1 MTYASITSNERGI
14 FLAIVTLILILYIYS
29 FVKMLEY
36 GRYMVDI
43 VIMGIM
49 TLLAFSLFQAMV
61 MYQQEDIRRLE
72 IPVRA
77 LWLIIIFLVSY
88 VGFLQS
94 SISRWH
100 NEHISGMSVKEA
112 FDKLPSGLMFY
123 GPGGIPIMVNNEMQ
137 ELARNILNGPV
148 TDARIFWNRLVES
161 APDNIGADEN
171 NLIVKVTDGRVFS
184 VKRNVLNIQGNE
196 VFELTAVDISREY
209 ELTEELEVRR
219 DKARVLNT
227 RLKALMGTIEYV
239 TMNRELLQLK
249 TALHDNIGQ
258 SILIA
263 KRYLYAPASVDK
275 KRMLDFWSDNI
286 KHLTNDEPEEWELPY
301 YVISREA
308 DRLGIKLDITGELPD
323 DPELIPIV
331 DAAISVHIGNTLK
344 HADGTKASITT
355 RKTENHYII
364 SFTND
369 GKRPEGKITEGGG
382 LTNLRREVE
391 SVGGRMEVL
400 STPGYMLRIILPS
413 ENKIR
418 S

>member
-14 FLAIVTLILILYIYS
+14 FLAIVTLVLILYIFS

-49 TLLAFSLFQAMV
+49 TLLAFSLFQVMV
-61 MYQQEDIRRLE
+61 MYQQEDLKRLE

-88 VGFLQS
+88 VGFLQN
-94 SISRWH
+94 SISRWQ

-112 FDKLPSGLMFY
+112 FDKLPAGLMFY
-123 GPGGIPIMVNNEMQ
+123 GTSGIPIMINHTMQ
-137 ELARNILNGPV
+137 ELAYIVLDGPI
-148 TDARIFWNRLVES
+148 TDARIFWDKLNEDI
-161 APDNIGADEN
+161 PDDIDKDEN
-171 NLIVKVTDGRVFS
+171 NLIVKVTGNRVFS
-184 VKRNVLNIQGNE
+184 VKRNLLNIQGHE

-209 ELTEELEVRR
+209 ELTEELGSRR
-219 DKARVLNT
+219 DKARMLNT

-263 KRYLYAPASVDK
+263 KRYLYAPDSVDK

-286 KHLTNDEPEEWELPY
+286 RHLTNGEPEEWELPY
-301 YVISREA
+301 YVISKEA
-308 DRLGIKLDITGELPD
+308 DRLGIRLDMAGELPD
-323 DPELIPIV
+323 DPDLIPIV

-344 HADGTKASITT
+344 HADGTRATVYSRKAG
-355 RKTENHYII
+355 RHYII
-364 SFTND
+364 SLTNN

-382 LTNLRREVE
+382 LGNLRREVE
-391 SVGGRMEVL
+391 SIGGRMEVL
-400 STPGYMLRIILPS
+400 SSPNYVLRIILPMD
-413 ENKIR
+413 KK
-418 S
+418 